1 MRLAIARRERD
12 QAREKDG
19 DSSEDLQRL
28 EVLFPVHY
36 DGGSVSESKKGHL
49 SVHTKRR
56 RVDDTDGTVL
66 PFSIYPK
73 RSNWEPQYCRM
84 TCQVYMA
91 GQQTEESTRTKPR
104 VVGIGKGPATRGSTK
119 WNNGSLIVPEVL
131 QTLPNQLLLSS
142 CEFFISLTEEGME
155 LDRRIHAVDCER
167 WCRQRKEPW
176 CVVGEQRHMPP
187 QPPFGEARDL
197 EAPSPFSFL
206 PPSPLAAAA
215 AATVPVEA
223 ISEQR
228 RESLQLWRMIRGKLK
243 PLKQPKSEK
252 KAYDEADLAKI
263 QKKKEEEKAL
273 KELRTKASQKGAFGG
288 TGLKKSGK
296 K

>member
-36 DGGSVSESKKGHL
+36 DGGSVSELKKGHL

-56 RVDDTDGTVL
+56 RVDDADGTV
-66 PFSIYPK
+66 PAVRGY
-73 RSNWEPQYCRM
+73 
-84 TCQVYMA
+84 
-91 GQQTEESTRTKPR
+91 TRKE
-104 VVGIGKGPATRGSTK
+104 ATGSH
-119 WNNGSLIVPEVL
+119 NIAV
-131 QTLPNQLLLSS
+131 LPNELSG
-142 CEFFISLTEEGME
+142 LTEEGME
-155 LDRRIHAVDCER
+155 LDRRIHAVDWER

-187 QPPFGEARDL
+187 PPPLGEARDL
-197 EAPSPFSFL
+197 EAPFPFSFL

-215 AATVPVEA
+215 AAMAPLEA

-288 TGLKKSGK
+288 TDRALDQTPTYGMPIKEAPAQLLKRTPKVAGGDAACEDAAVMDRQHN
-296 K
+296 